1 MKALRIYFHPCTST
15 SLIRISFQCAENQA
29 CKRNKIFIA
38 LALASALSLACHN
51 TAAAQELFVPNTN
64 NVDSGTINAYSTIDG
79 TPVPNFVP
87 PQLQGAWSLAISG
100 NSLYAMSQSSSKITE
115 FNGITGAT
123 ISGFTSPSGFYDPA
137 GMAVWNGDLY
147 VAALSTSNNEAKI
160 YILNAA
166 TGSEISSLAVPNSP
180 TSLEGMAVSG
190 SNLYIVASGNQYLN
204 EFEIYTLNVST
215 ITPIA
220 GFTSPSSL
228 DAPQGIAVS
237 GSCLYVAESG
247 NNTIDE
253 FNAFTGATII
263 SELVTGLDG
272 PRGLAILGNDL
283 FVGNVENDTIGEYD
297 ATDGSPVVGFTSP
310 SGVSNPGYLVA
321 SPIPEPSTWVM
332 LAAGVGSLLVF
343 RRRRRS

>member
-166 TGSEISSLAVPNSP
+166 TG
-180 TSLEGMAVSG
+180 
-190 SNLYIVASGNQYLN
+190 
-204 EFEIYTLNVST
+204 
-215 ITPIA
+215 
-220 GFTSPSSL
+220 
-228 DAPQGIAVS
+228 
-237 GSCLYVAESG
+237 
-247 NNTIDE
+247 
-253 FNAFTGATII
+253 ATII